1 MTPSQG
7 FDMVKVIMTHVNFQT
22 LNSKNDA
29 DILNPDLMRD
39 ERKLVKFYIRITVK
53 KKL

>member
-1 MTPSQG
+1 
-7 FDMVKVIMTHVNFQT
+7 MVKVIMTHVNFKT

-29 DILNPDLMRD
+29 DILNPDSIWD
-39 ERKLVKFYIRITVK
+39 ERKLVKFYIGITVK

>member
-1 MTPSQG
+1 
-7 FDMVKVIMTHVNFQT
+7 MVKVTMTHVNFQT

-29 DILNPDLMRD
+29 DILNADSIWD
-39 ERKLVKFYIRITVK
+39 ERKLVKFYLSITVK